1 METYSTQYLH
11 IKLSNKLL
19 IHCQSCWLMQGE
31 LPHLLI
37 SYADTVMSIISKRPS
52 ISWLA
57 FWTITILV
65 WFRGQIDS
73 NSLNSFMSQ
82 IPQWVKGKRK
92 QCDILYSSEI
102 TFSACVKEGKCVA
115 DIFRLKFSRLKCVCF
130 LPLNNRLNGNKIIR
144 WGFCSSSLWFRAVC
158 S

>member
-1 METYSTQYLH
+1 MRTQ
-11 IKLSNKLL
+11 LL
-19 IHCQSCWLMQGE
+19 
-31 LPHLLI
+31 
-37 SYADTVMSIISKRPS
+37 SIISKRPS

-65 WFRGQIDS
+65 WFGGQIDS

-115 DIFRLKFSRLKCVCF
+115 DIFRLKFPGWNVCAFTFEQQTEWKQNHKMRF
-130 LPLNNRLNGNKIIR
+130 LLFFFMISGGMLLV
-144 WGFCSSSLWFRAVC
+144 LWLTTFTAWQRQLQMLSHNVSHFQSHNYYYC
-158 S
+158 C